1 MNDEKFFHS
10 SLFPKGHVSS
20 LLEKAK
26 EPEPEL
32 IYDLLIV
39 GGGPA
44 AMSAAASML
53 FQHLHIVLSIFASHA
68 MP

>member
-1 MNDEKFFHS
+1 MDFPDF
-10 SLFPKGHVSS
+10 SLDTS

-26 EPEPEL
+26 EPKPEV

-44 AMSAAASML
+44 AMSAATPML

>member
-1 MNDEKFFHS
+1 MLD
-10 SLFPKGHVSS
+10 
-20 LLEKAK
+20 KAK
-26 EPEPEL
+26 EPDPEL
-32 IYDLLIV
+32 IYDLLIL